1 MTRDTSPKK
10 TSAPVR
16 PSAKQTRTARFVAAA
31 RQLALE
37 QGMGN
42 LSVRKIGE
50 RAGYHNSTIYT
61 YFKDE
66 ERLLSLACVPFFA
79 DYARSLVRLR
89 RSALSVYGTFFSV
102 WEYLCASA
110 FQQPDVFRL
119 FFFGRYSGDLPEL
132 IDRYFELFPEEKNEY
147 APVLDEMYCGANF
160 EERCLRLTSP
170 MVREEKTR
178 LTGENLAMVNSIIAS
193 VFRSLLQRRC
203 SDQSLDNGELTA
215 WFLQSLHY
223 LIDR

>member
-1 MTRDTSPKK
+1 MTRDPSQKK
-10 TSAPVR
+10 TSASVR
-16 PSAKQTRTARFVAAA
+16 PSAKQTRPARFVAAA

-79 DYARSLVRLR
+79 DYARALVQLR
-89 RSALSVYGTFFSV
+89 QSGLSDYDTFFAV
-102 WEYLCASA
+102 WAYFCDSA

-132 IDRYFELFPEEKNEY
+132 IDRYFELFPEEKDEY
-147 APVLDEMYCGANF
+147 ATATEEMYCGANF
-160 EERCLRLTSP
+160 EERCLRLTAP
-170 MVREEKTR
+170 MVQQEKTR

-203 SDQSLDNGELTA
+203 SDRSLDNGELTA

-223 LIDR
+223 LIDV

>member
-1 MTRDTSPKK
+1 MPRRPSPKK
-10 TSAPVR
+10 TSAPFR

-37 QGMGN
+37 QGLGS
-42 LSVRKIGE
+42 LSVRKIAE

-79 DYARSLVRLR
+79 DYTRELARLR
-89 RSALSVYGTFFSV
+89 RSDLSVYDGFFAV
-102 WEYLCASA
+102 WAYFCDSA

-132 IDRYFELFPEEKNEY
+132 LDRYFELFPEEKDAY

-170 MVREEKTR
+170 MVQEEKTR
-178 LTGENLAMVNSIIAS
+178 LTGENLPMVNSIIAS

-203 SDQSLDNGELTA
+203 ADQSLDSAELTA

-223 LIDR
+223 LVDL

>member
-1 MTRDTSPKK
+1 MTRRSSPNK

-37 QGMGN
+37 QGMGS
-42 LSVRKIGE
+42 LSVRKIAE

-79 DYARSLVRLR
+79 DYTQGLTGLR
-89 RSALSVYGTFFSV
+89 RSGLSVYDAFFAV
-102 WEYLCASA
+102 WEYFCDSA
-110 FQQPDVFRL
+110 FRQPDVFRL

-132 IDRYFELFPEEKNEY
+132 LDRYFELFPEERDAC
-147 APVLDEMYCGANF
+147 APVMDEMYGGASF
-160 EERCLRLTSP
+160 EERCLRITAP
-170 MVREEKTR
+170 MVQEEKTR
-178 LTGENLAMVNSIIAS
+178 LTGENLPMVNSIIAS

-203 SDQSLDNGELTA
+203 ADRSLDNAELTA

-223 LIDR
+223 LIDL

>member
-1 MTRDTSPKK
+1 MARRTTQKK

-16 PSAKQTRTARFVAAA
+16 PSAKQARTARFVAAA
-31 RQLALE
+31 RELALE
-37 QGMGN
+37 QGMGS
-42 LSVRKIGE
+42 LSVRKIAE

-79 DYARSLVRLR
+79 DHTWALAQVR
-89 RSALSVYGTFFSV
+89 RSGLSAYDTFFAL
-102 WEYLCASA
+102 WEYFCDRA

-119 FFFGRYSGDLPEL
+119 FFFGRYSGDMPEL
-132 IDRYFELFPEEKNEY
+132 LDRYFELFPEEKDVY
-147 APVLDEMYCGANF
+147 APVMDEMYCGANF
-160 EERCLRLTSP
+160 EERCLRITAP

-178 LTGENLAMVNSIIAS
+178 LTADNLPMVNSIIAS

-203 SDQSLDNGELTA
+203 ADRSLNSAELTA

-223 LIDR
+223 LIDI